1 MFGPLF
7 GFELRSHFRRPVTWL
22 YVAIVFF
29 MAFSAVSTE
38 SFVSGQML
46 GKVKKNSPY
55 SLAQL
60 YGILLAIGQIMT
72 IALVGTTVLRDYDAG
87 VHEILFSTRI
97 SRAAY
102 LGAKYLGAL
111 LAMLLVFAALPLG
124 ALVGTV
130 MPWVDADTLQRVAAL
145 ALCAAVPPHWC
156 ARRVLPECHAV
167 RGGLPHPQQLL
178 GVRSRHPAAR
188 GLLGRR

>member
-38 SFVSGQML
+38 SCVSGQML

-111 LAMLLVFAALPLG
+111 LAMLV
-124 ALVGTV
+124 
-130 MPWVDADTLQRVAAL
+130 
-145 ALCAAVPPHWC
+145 
-156 ARRVLPECHAV
+156 AV
-167 RGGLPHPQQLL
+167 RHPPRERAGLAGVDQRAAQRDGVAGRTGAGQGGIGGLQAEGK
-178 GVRSRHPAAR
+178 GVDRRAGDAVGAGGGGPAA
-188 GLLGRR
+188 GADIA